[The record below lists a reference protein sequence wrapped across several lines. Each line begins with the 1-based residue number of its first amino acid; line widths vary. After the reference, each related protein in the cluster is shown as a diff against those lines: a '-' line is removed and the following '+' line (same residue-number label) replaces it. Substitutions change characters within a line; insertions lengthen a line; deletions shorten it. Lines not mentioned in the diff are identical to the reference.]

1 MQLLESQLNI
11 PSNCTNMAEI
21 MVGLGEDEDS
31 TEKLIT
37 ACGVQLGQ
45 CQVCIVNNIQTQVQ
59 ITEHK

>member
-1 MQLLESQLNI
+1 
-11 PSNCTNMAEI
+11 MAEI